1 MLPRLLVACSFL
13 LVALPAVGQDLPDV
27 RKDDR
32 TVAAEELEAVILDA
46 RKLDNKAAMVTIR
59 SRAAMLV
66 SFSDPARSESM
77 FLDLWKFVNAQSDS
91 DFDKQ
96 QARTTILKFLFPRNP
111 KLARQLLA
119 EKPKPDNPDSQDSAA
134 NPEERES
141 QTAKLAGQLIES
153 DPSTAASLLEK
164 SLATSPT
171 TAGVAA
177 LLRLREA
184 DSSLGDYV
192 AAKTLD
198 TLTVQPSRVSLS
210 ALQLMTAYTFP
221 GSAIGMPATEA
232 ESSLQALQFKYFVTG
247 YEILKG
253 SLGET
258 NEVLLKQGLNAR
270 DLQLRAVNQAM
281 IAGILAALAPRLQP
295 SLAAEL
301 QSIAA
306 KLAPQMPPNL
316 AQFSQLSAAK
326 LSGNPINSEDAE
338 TNFAQALSNG
348 DYDEARRQLDRIN
361 DAKKRE
367 LYGQL
372 VFKVEAR
379 TLLGRGNVLGAVESI
394 RKIEDQTTRLIMY
407 LDALKSVKKKHDD
420 ELTRIIVNEARLLIP
435 QTDRNGVH
443 VQALLS
449 FVSQLSDPSSLDDA
463 FEFLSNAVTSINALG
478 KKAKPEGPAKSMAE
492 AAMAELNDP
501 NNLLDSPEMEQA
513 FSSLGLRDLY
523 RGLAQARRIDIRPLQ
538 LVARLE
544 TIQGVLKS
552 PPPKS
557 KPKPK
562 AAVSG

>member
-1 MLPRLLVACSFL
+1 MLPRLLIVYSLL
-13 LVALPAVGQDLPDV
+13 LVVLPAVGQDLPDP

-46 RKLDNKAAMVTIR
+46 RNLDNKGALVNIR

-66 SFSDPARSESM
+66 SLSDPARSESM

-96 QARTTILKFLFPRNP
+96 QARNTILKYLFARNP

-119 EKPKPDNPDSQDSAA
+119 EKPKPDTPDSQPAT
-134 NPEERES
+134 PEERER
-141 QTAKLAGQLIES
+141 QTAKLASSLIES

-171 TAGVAA
+171 IAGLGA
-177 LLRLREA
+177 LTRLREV
-184 DSSLGDYV
+184 DSFLADYV

-198 TLTVQPSRVSLS
+198 ALTAQPTRVSLE
-210 ALQLMTAYTFP
+210 ALGLMTDYAFP
-221 GSAIGMPATEA
+221 RSAMGSTEA
-232 ESSLQALQFKYFVTG
+232 ESSLQALQFKYFLAG

-253 SLGET
+253 SLTES
-258 NEVLLKQGLNAR
+258 NEFLVKQGLTPRN
-270 DLQLRAVNQAM
+270 LQVRALNQAM
-281 IAGILAALAPRLQP
+281 VAAMLAALAPRFQP
-295 SLAAEL
+295 ALVAEL
-301 QSIAA
+301 QSIAGS
-306 KLAPQMPPNL
+306 LAPQMPPNV
-316 AQFSQLSAAK
+316 AQYIQLSMSR
-326 LSGNPINSEDAE
+326 LSGNPIKSEDAE
-338 TNFAQALSNG
+338 INLAQALSNG
-348 DYDEARRQLDRIN
+348 DYDQARTQIERVN
-361 DAKKRE
+361 DDKKRE
-367 LYGQL
+367 VYKQL

-379 TLLGRGNVLGAVESI
+379 TLLARGNVLGAVESI
-394 RKIEDQTTRLIMY
+394 RKIEDQTARLLLY

-420 ELTRIIVNEARLLIP
+420 DLTRIIVNEARLLIP
-435 QTDRNGVH
+435 QTDRNGIH

-449 FVSQLSDPSSLDDA
+449 FVSQLSDPANLDDA
-463 FEFLSNAVTSINALG
+463 FEFLSNAVISINALG
-478 KKAKPEGPAKSMAE
+478 KKAKPEGTAKSQAE

-552 PPPKS
+552 PPPKP

>member
-1 MLPRLLVACSFL
+1 MLPRLLIVCSLL
-13 LVALPAVGQDLPDV
+13 LVVLPAVGQDLPDP

-46 RKLDNKAAMVTIR
+46 RNLDNKSALVNIR

-66 SFSDPARSESM
+66 SLSDPARSESM
-77 FLDLWKFVNAQSDS
+77 FLDLWKYVNAQSDS

-96 QARTTILKFLFPRNP
+96 QARNTILKYLFARNP

-119 EKPKPDNPDSQDSAA
+119 EKPKPDTPDSQPAT
-134 NPEERES
+134 PEERER
-141 QTAKLAGQLIES
+141 QTAKLASSLIES

-171 TAGVAA
+171 IAGLGA
-177 LLRLREA
+177 LTRLREV
-184 DSSLGDYV
+184 DSFLADYV

-198 TLTVQPSRVSLS
+198 ALTAQPTRVSLE
-210 ALQLMTAYTFP
+210 ALGLMTDYAFP
-221 GSAIGMPATEA
+221 RSAMGSTEA
-232 ESSLQALQFKYFVTG
+232 ESSLQALQFKYFLAG

-253 SLGET
+253 SLTES
-258 NEVLLKQGLNAR
+258 NEFLVKQGLTPRN
-270 DLQLRAVNQAM
+270 LQVRALNQAM
-281 IAGILAALAPRLQP
+281 VAAMLAALAPRFQP
-295 SLAAEL
+295 ALVAEL
-301 QSIAA
+301 QSIAGS
-306 KLAPQMPPNL
+306 LAPQMPPNV
-316 AQFSQLSAAK
+316 AQYIQLSVSR
-326 LSGNPINSEDAE
+326 LSGNLIKSEDAE
-338 TNFAQALSNG
+338 INLAQALSNG
-348 DYDEARRQLDRIN
+348 DYDQARTQIERVN
-361 DAKKRE
+361 DDKKRE
-367 LYGQL
+367 VYKQL

-379 TLLGRGNVLGAVESI
+379 TLLARGNVLGAVESI
-394 RKIEDQTTRLIMY
+394 RKIEDQTARLLLY

-420 ELTRIIVNEARLLIP
+420 DLTRIIVNEARLLIP
-435 QTDRNGVH
+435 QTDRNGIH

-463 FEFLSNAVTSINALG
+463 FEFLSNAVISINALG
-478 KKAKPEGPAKSMAE
+478 KKIKPEGPAKSNAE

-552 PPPKS
+552 PPPKP

-562 AAVSG
+562 AAVSP